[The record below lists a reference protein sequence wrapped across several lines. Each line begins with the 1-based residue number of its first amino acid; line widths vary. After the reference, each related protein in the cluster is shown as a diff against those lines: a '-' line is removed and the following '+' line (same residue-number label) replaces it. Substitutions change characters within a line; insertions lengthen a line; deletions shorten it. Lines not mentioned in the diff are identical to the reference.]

1 MMKMS
6 MLKIVI
12 GVVIA
17 GIAAE
22 YFLGNRWIGFFGA
35 GIPLSGLYIYQEYKA
50 QEAEAEKKRSK
61 HKNKYR

>member
-1 MMKMS
+1 MKMS

-12 GVVIA
+12 GVIIA
-17 GIAAE
+17 GFAAE

-35 GIPLSGLYIYQEYKA
+35 GIPLSGLYIYQEYKE
-50 QEAEAEKKRSK
+50 QQWEEEKRKNK

>member
-1 MMKMS
+1 MKMS

-12 GVVIA
+12 GVIIA
-17 GIAAE
+17 GFAAE

-35 GIPLSGLYIYQEYKA
+35 GIPLSGLYIYQEYKQ
-50 QEAEAEKKRSK
+50 QEAEAEKKRNK